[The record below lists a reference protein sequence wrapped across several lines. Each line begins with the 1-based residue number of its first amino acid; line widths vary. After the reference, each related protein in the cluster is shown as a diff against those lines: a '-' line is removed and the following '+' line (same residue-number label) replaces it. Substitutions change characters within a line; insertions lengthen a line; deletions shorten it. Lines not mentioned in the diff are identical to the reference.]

1 MTASDPVAEAY
12 RRCRPQVLAATVR
25 LTRDIDLAEDCVQD
39 AMLRALQSWDRDPP
53 RNPAAWLT
61 TTARH
66 LAVDRIRRENRLRA
80 KLPLLVVTDSGSDTS
95 PGPDVGLGAD
105 PPEDHDLLSLV
116 FLCCHPALASSG
128 QVALTLRLLGGLTV
142 PEIAAGLLLKEA
154 TVAARITRAKQKIAA
169 AGIPFRVPAA
179 ADLPER
185 LDAVLDVIHLIHT
198 AGHTAADGATLTRP
212 DLAGTARDLVG
223 MLARLLPRDSEV
235 RGLLALC
242 LLDDAR
248 LPARTDGAGA
258 LAVLAEQ
265 DRSGWDRDLLAAG
278 LAAATAALRS
288 GTGRYA
294 LQAAIA
300 GLHAQAPSLA
310 ATDWAAVVTMY
321 DGLLARW
328 PNPVVAVNRLVAVSM
343 LPGADPLA
351 VLDELATFADHPALA
366 RYPYLPAVRA
376 ELLRRAGRTA
386 EAATAYRA
394 AIALNR
400 NGPQDA
406 YLRRRLCAQLWAE
419 SG

>member
-1 MTASDPVAEAY
+1 MTTSDPVAEAY

-39 AMLRALQSWDRDPP
+39 AMLRALQSWDQDPP

-66 LAVDRIRRENRLRA
+66 LAVDRIRREGRLRA
-80 KLPLLVVTDSGSDTS
+80 KLPLLVVPES
-95 PGPDVGLGAD
+95 GPDARQYPGVD
-105 PPEDHDLLSLV
+105 PDDPLENHDLLSLV

-198 AGHTAADGATLTRP
+198 AGHTAAEGATLTRP

-406 YLRRRLCAQLWAE
+406 YLRRRLREL
-419 SG
+419 G

>member
-1 MTASDPVAEAY
+1 MTTSDPVAEAY

-39 AMLRALQSWDRDPP
+39 AMLRALQSWDQDPP

-66 LAVDRIRRENRLRA
+66 LAVDRIRREGRLRA
-80 KLPLLVVTDSGSDTS
+80 KLPLLVVPES
-95 PGPDVGLGAD
+95 GPDARQYPGVD
-105 PPEDHDLLSLV
+105 PDDPLENHDLLSLV

-198 AGHTAADGATLTRP
+198 AGHTAAEGATLTRP

-300 GLHAQAPSLA
+300 GLHAQAPPLA

-406 YLRRRLCAQLWAE
+406 YLRRRLREL
-419 SG
+419 G